1 MTVTKILLGSLSSR
15 DLIYSRGGS
24 KSMLIISLPKLS
36 FRNLTGAAAYD
47 ECNLYIFI
55 SINSSVVG
63 L

>member
-1 MTVTKILLGSLSSR
+1 
-15 DLIYSRGGS
+15 
-24 KSMLIISLPKLS
+24 MLIISLPKLS
-36 FRNLTGAAAYD
+36 FRNLTGAAAND